1 METSAAMGASG
12 QRRQQQQ
19 QQQQV
24 VGSSVPSSG
33 VISSSSKRKWK
44 GKGFRSN
51 QWYRKKNITRPGQGG
66 YVHHQ
71 EYDPPRLGELRW
83 QNRLKT
89 RKYFREKKR
98 SSSVPMTVPRAPF
111 NDSSYLMRVR
121 QPEGSSAALLSS
133 SPPAAATSLSSLL
146 ATPSYSPVTSD
157 REGMVEPLTEIGVG
171 NRYGSMTG
179 LIHLRPTDDQRSSSS
194 TIDNNELDDMSS
206 DDPAAAVHESS
217 AESARQL
224 EQRLDRDV
232 SRFEMT
238 YPLPQK
244 TPEELLEERAA
255 RQDSHIAELED
266 ENLTL
271 RERLFLMQQE
281 VYELRQRI
289 QGEFHGDIDQLADAC
304 SDHCSLD

>member
-51 QWYRKKNITRPGQGG
+51 QRYRKKNITRPGQGG

-98 SSSVPMTVPRAPF
+98 SSSIPMTVPRAPF

-121 QPEGSSAALLSS
+121 QPE
-133 SPPAAATSLSSLL
+133 
-146 ATPSYSPVTSD
+146 
-157 REGMVEPLTEIGVG
+157 EIGVG

-194 TIDNNELDDMSS
+194 TIDNNELDDMLS
-206 DDPAAAVHESS
+206 DDPAAVVHESS

-304 SDHCSLD
+304 SDHCSSD